1 MTNILL
7 EYCEVNNRIKRSV
20 FNVSGIC
27 IDQCDPGH
35 GAGCVR
41 PSIKR
46 AGYTEIYPLFGEY
59 DLIAK
64 VTVKDFDQLSDI
76 VFNRIRQ
83 IKGVTDTKTLTGGK
97 F

>member
-1 MTNILL
+1 MSVGFVLINVTPGM
-7 EYCEVNNRIKRSV
+7 ERDV
-20 FNVSGIC
+20 FNRLLKEPDI
-27 IDQCDPGH
+27 P
-35 GAGCVR
+35 
-41 PSIKR
+41 
-46 AGYTEIYPLFGEY
+46 EIYPLFGEY

-64 VTVKDFDQLSDI
+64 VTVKDFEQLSDI

>member
-1 MTNILL
+1 MSVGFVLINVTPGMERDVFDRLL
-7 EYCEVNNRIKRSV
+7 KVPDI
-20 FNVSGIC
+20 
-27 IDQCDPGH
+27 P
-35 GAGCVR
+35 
-41 PSIKR
+41 
-46 AGYTEIYPLFGEY
+46 EIYPLFGEY

-76 VFNRIRQ
+76 VFNKIRK

>member
-1 MTNILL
+1 MSVGFVSINVTPGRERDVYDRLL
-7 EYCEVNNRIKRSV
+7 KEPDI
-20 FNVSGIC
+20 
-27 IDQCDPGH
+27 P
-35 GAGCVR
+35 
-41 PSIKR
+41 
-46 AGYTEIYPLFGEY
+46 EIYPLFGEY

-76 VFNRIRQ
+76 VFNRIRT